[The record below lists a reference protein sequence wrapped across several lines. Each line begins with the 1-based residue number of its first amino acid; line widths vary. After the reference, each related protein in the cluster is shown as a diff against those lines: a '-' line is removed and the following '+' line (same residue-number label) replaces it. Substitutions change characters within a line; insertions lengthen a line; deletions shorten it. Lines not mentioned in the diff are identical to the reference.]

1 MSREKRKA
9 KKEAEKRLS
18 TRQFIGA
25 KEITDYSLVTY
36 GQGELVY
43 FIVKPTNISVLSESS
58 VGARIYAL
66 MTVLKGVAEIEMLCL
81 NSRESF
87 EDNKRFL
94 KSQMEQEENPVI
106 RRLLEQDQTHLDRI
120 QVQMATAREF
130 LIMLRLKD
138 EKESDIFP
146 YLSRIEKSLKEQSFS
161 VKRADK
167 EDIKRILAV
176 YYEQNVTVLKG
187 VAEIEM
193 LCLNSRESFEDN
205 KRFLKSQME
214 QEENPVIRRLLEQD
228 QTHLDRIQVQM
239 ATAREFLIM
248 LRLKDEKE
256 SDIFPYLSRIE
267 KSLKEQS
274 FSVKRADKEDI
285 KRILAVYY
293 EQNVTTEK
301 FEDFDGERWIIPE
314 I

>member
-25 KEITDYSLVTY
+25 KEITDYRLVTY

-176 YYEQNVTVLKG
+176 YYEQNVT
-187 VAEIEM
+187 
-193 LCLNSRESFEDN
+193 
-205 KRFLKSQME
+205 
-214 QEENPVIRRLLEQD
+214 
-228 QTHLDRIQVQM
+228 
-239 ATAREFLIM
+239 
-248 LRLKDEKE
+248 
-256 SDIFPYLSRIE
+256 
-267 KSLKEQS
+267 
-274 FSVKRADKEDI
+274 
-285 KRILAVYY
+285 
-293 EQNVTTEK
+293 TEK